1 MVALV
6 VVVARPIRFDD
17 DDPRPMLRHLDS
29 WARRTLTSPERWGS
43 ILERCGQWVDYSARN
58 QVLLAS
64 YGIAGL
70 VAGAATWER
79 VPSTETGRGCAVR
92 AGEHGLPVRVPVLDD
107 RRVDSER
114 SRSGAASESVAR
126 THRWEPVFALEQ
138 LARRPAWGALK
149 PSPVPSLS
157 EAEWVEAVRVTT
169 GRVLGRMP
177 RRVDDPVVQLGM
189 LSGRV
194 SNGGG
199 RFRLRDVL
207 AAQAGWLVAERVGLE
222 AGPLPAFDPG
232 GLAVRERWRTL
243 VDVRHAAGVVTDGLS
258 HALGVDLAVSPLPRH
273 ELVDDRLVP
282 PGRRNY
288 LAPADLRALPMGVWV
303 EVGPYTPG
311 EWLGRGVAGAVG
323 VAAFCRVTDRSYV
336 AAYET
341 RGGAMWRLETT
352 GGAVRAGLVAEGV
365 ADGLAAARDDARR
378 ALSNRFPE
386 RGNPIVAASRTR
398 VVSPD
403 LDWAPLPGGRDERTQ
418 RRVLDQRVA
427 ALVAPGPGGRWET
440 WVSVD
445 GELRQGPLASDPTT
459 GRETADLLA
468 RRALAGLVTLAPD
481 AIDALLA
488 DFATHPQLWDRG
500 ALVDAIGSRLSHSDR
515 LQLAETTD
523 PTVLVEAM
531 AAAGVVA
538 PATML
543 AVLHAEGIA
552 AEAAT
557 ALVPATGI
565 GVADAIRILHAE
577 WGADRLEI
585 GAQLNATVEELR
597 EAGCGPTELLAAAPR
612 ETLRSFDERESTWT
626 RVGPTLL
633 EAGYAAA
640 EAVAQVAAHAPTPE
654 TFAAAVSVIVEDV
667 VSALAY
673 AACRAEPERL
683 AALTERYGLAPDQ
696 AAAAFAAAG
705 VPVDR
710 AIEAVHLRCDHD
722 VETTYELATGVLG
735 AHGDLVTAVLTGDV
749 STVVALPTLDVVDD
763 LICADT
769 AAVEP

>member
-17 DDPRPMLRHLDS
+17 DDPRPMLRHLDT
-29 WARRTLTSPERWGS
+29 WARLTLTSPERWGS
-43 ILERCGQWVDYSARN
+43 ILERCGQWADYSARN

-92 AGEHGLPVRVPVLDD
+92 VGEHGLPVRVPVVDD

-126 THRWEPVFALEQ
+126 THRWEMVFALEQ

-149 PSPVPSLS
+149 PSAVPRLS

-177 RRVDDPVVQLGM
+177 RRVDDPLVQLGV
-189 LSGRV
+189 LAGRV
-194 SNGGG
+194 SSGGG

-207 AAQAGWLVAERVGLE
+207 AVQAGWLVAERVGLD

-232 GLAVRERWRTL
+232 GLAVRERWRSL
-243 VDVRHAAGVVTDGLS
+243 VDVRHAAGVVTDGFS
-258 HALGVDLAVSPLPRH
+258 HALGIDLAASPLPRH
-273 ELVDDRLVP
+273 ELVDDRMVP

-288 LAPADLRALPMGVWV
+288 LAPADLRALPLGVWV

-352 GGAVRAGLVAEGV
+352 GGGARAGLVAEGV
-365 ADGLAAARDDARR
+365 ADDLAAAKADVCG
-378 ALSNRFPE
+378 ALSHRFPE
-386 RGNPIVAASRTR
+386 LGRPVVAASRTR

-403 LDWAPLPGGRDERTQ
+403 LDWAPLPGGRERTQ
-418 RRVLDQRVA
+418 RRVLDERVA
-427 ALVAPGPGGRWET
+427 ALVSPGPGGRWET

-468 RRALAGLVTLAPD
+468 RRALAELVTLAPD
-481 AIDALLA
+481 AIDALVA
-488 DFATHPQLWDRG
+488 DFAAHPQLWDRG
-500 ALVDAIGSRLSHSDR
+500 ALVDAIGSRLSDSDR

-523 PTVLVEAM
+523 PTILVESM

-565 GVADAIRILHAE
+565 GVADAIRILHAD
-577 WGADRLEI
+577 WAADRLEI
-585 GAQLNATVEELR
+585 GAQLNATLEELR

-640 EAVAQVAAHAPTPE
+640 EAVAQVAAHAPTPA
-654 TFAAAVSVIVEDV
+654 TFAAAVSAIVDDAV
-667 VSALAY
+667 TALTY
-673 AACRAEPERL
+673 AARRAEPERL
-683 AALTERYGLAPDQ
+683 AALTERYGLSPDQ

-710 AIEAVHLRCDHD
+710 AIEALHLHCDHD
-722 VETTYELATGVLG
+722 VDTTYELATGPLG
-735 AHGDLVTAVLTGDV
+735 AHGYLVTAVLAGDV
-749 STVVALPTLDVVDD
+749 STVVALPSLDVVD
-763 LICADT
+763 LTGADT